1 MLITLCMLASIG
13 LWAAS
18 CTSATPV
25 AVTATPSPVPT
36 PTPTP
41 QIIVEEISITNEDDI
56 ELAATLFTTDSEADI
71 AVVLAHMGDR
81 DLITNMISQGS
92 WRAFARIVAG
102 RGFAVL
108 TFDFRCH
115 GQSHCGSGGIGDPA
129 YHRDVRAVLNY
140 LDDLGFEHIVCAG
153 ASMGGTACVNAATER
168 ELAGLIIIASPIPRG
183 VSISNDLTDPTMPKL
198 FISAEYDHY
207 GVTPQLIL
215 MHEQA
220 PEPKELA
227 IFPGEE
233 HGTNLFHTESGEEF
247 SALMLEFL
255 EDLRQ

>member
-1 MLITLCMLASIG
+1 MNHQRRITMLITLCMLASIG

-92 WRAFARIVAG
+92 WR
-102 RGFAVL
+102 
-108 TFDFRCH
+108 C
-115 GQSHCGSGGIGDPA
+115 
-129 YHRDVRAVLNY
+129 
-140 LDDLGFEHIVCAG
+140 
-153 ASMGGTACVNAATER
+153 
-168 ELAGLIIIASPIPRG
+168 
-183 VSISNDLTDPTMPKL
+183 
-198 FISAEYDHY
+198 
-207 GVTPQLIL
+207 
-215 MHEQA
+215 
-220 PEPKELA
+220 
-227 IFPGEE
+227 
-233 HGTNLFHTESGEEF
+233 
-247 SALMLEFL
+247 
-255 EDLRQ
+255 